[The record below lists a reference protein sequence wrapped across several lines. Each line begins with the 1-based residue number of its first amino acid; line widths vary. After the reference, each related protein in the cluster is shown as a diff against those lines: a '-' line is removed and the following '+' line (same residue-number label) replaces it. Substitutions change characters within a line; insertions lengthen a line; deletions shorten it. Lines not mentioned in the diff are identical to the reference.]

1 MNDAK
6 RQPSL
11 TDALIPVISLIIMLA
26 GSVYLYRDNSSYGAN
41 QIALLLSAA
50 IAMIVGWKNGYTW
63 KELEAGVIKGIS
75 MALGAILILLM
86 VGSLIG
92 TWILSGTVPTMIYF
106 GLQLLEPT
114 FFYAAACVI
123 SALVSISIGSSWT
136 TAGTIG
142 VALIGIASGLDL
154 SLAITA
160 GAVISGAYFGD
171 KMSPLSDTT
180 NLAPAVTGTDLFTHI
195 RHMAWTTGPSIL
207 IAIVIFTIIGFTE
220 ETAGTADGLQATLA
234 AIESNFSVS
243 FLSLVP
249 LFVVLF
255 LAYKKLPA
263 FPTLFIGALLGGLF
277 AILFQTAS
285 TEKFAGDNR
294 LQCYAE
300 SNELAIDRCFMSDV
314 QVNGNQ
320 FTGKLNVKFL
330 RGENFTADAELIG
343 DSNSRSY
350 ALTYQAKEMTVE
362 VYQRSYIV
370 NAVDSVW
377 RAMASGFVASTGDEK
392 VDSLLSRGGMES
404 MLNPTVWL
412 ILCAMT
418 FGAVLETIGLL
429 QRLVQS
435 ALTMVKGTGSLVVT
449 VISTCIGVNIIA
461 GDQYIAIVLPGRM
474 YRAEFKKRRL
484 HPKNLSRVLE
494 DSATITSPLIP
505 WNTCGAFM
513 AGTLGVSTFLYLP
526 FCFFNLVN
534 PLISVVYGIT
544 HFKIEKLDE
553 EPEKQKQD
561 KDDEEA
567 ILNQG

>member
-220 ETAGTADGLQATLA
+220 ETAGSADGLQATLA

-277 AILFQTAS
+277 AILFQTSS

-314 QVNGNQ
+314 QVDGNKL
-320 FTGKLNVKFL
+320 TGKLNVKFL
-330 RGENFTADAELIG
+330 RGENFTADAELAG
-343 DSNSRSY
+343 DSGPRSY
-350 ALTYQAKEMTVE
+350 ALTYQAKDIAVE

-370 NAVDSVW
+370 NAIDSVW
-377 RAMASGFVASTGDEK
+377 RAMASGFVASTGDDK

-449 VISTCIGVNIIA
+449 VISTCIGVNVIA